1 MCNPKEYI
9 VQVFFLPLVI
19 KNQPLKIHRQA
30 KQNYS
35 ARAMV
40 ILYCQCKSS
49 FVLLLKLQFW
59 VMSKTF
65 TSWLNLPTIRYKV
78 FHLITK
84 FSKTSISVPYQ
95 KQRYSVI
102 MKQRDSPCCSNKDIL
117 LQINKQITLPLKIA
131 NKMHFFPYVVRCV
144 LYPLMFLFEEM
155 FFSQNFSTNS
165 DLQVPPDDDVEDY
178 VVQTHYLDYTGIEQ
192 RL

>member
-1 MCNPKEYI
+1 MTFILACDLLCNPKEYI

-19 KNQPLKIHRQA
+19 NNQPLKTHRQA
-30 KQNYS
+30 KQNYT

-84 FSKTSISVPYQ
+84 FSKTSVSVLYQ
-95 KQRYSVI
+95 KSKIVI
-102 MKQRDSPCCSNKDIL
+102 RKQRDSPCCSNKVRYSAA
-117 LQINKQITLPLKIA
+117 NKQTDRPLHKIA
-131 NKMHFFPYVVRCV
+131 NKMHFFLDVVRCV
-144 LYPLMFLFEEM
+144 LYPLMYLFEEM
-155 FFSQNFSTNS
+155 FFSQNFST
-165 DLQVPPDDDVEDY
+165 
-178 VVQTHYLDYTGIEQ
+178 
-192 RL
+192 

>member
-1 MCNPKEYI
+1 MTFILACDLLCNPKEYI

-19 KNQPLKIHRQA
+19 NNQPLKTHRQA

-49 FVLLLKLQFW
+49 FVLLLKLQFG

-78 FHLITK
+78 FNLITN
-84 FSKTSISVPYQ
+84 FSKTSVSVPYQ

-102 MKQRDSPCCSNKDIL
+102 MKQRDSPCCSNKVRYSAA
-117 LQINKQITLPLKIA
+117 NKQTDHPPPKNSKQNAL
-131 NKMHFFPYVVRCV
+131 FSRCC
-144 LYPLMFLFEEM
+144 EM
-155 FFSQNFSTNS
+155 CPVSF
-165 DLQVPPDDDVEDY
+165 DVF
-178 VVQTHYLDYTGIEQ
+178 I
-192 RL
+192 

>member
-9 VQVFFLPLVI
+9 FQFFFLPLVI
-19 KNQPLKIHRQA
+19 NNQPLKTHRQA

-84 FSKTSISVPYQ
+84 FSKTSVSVLYQ
-95 KQRYSVI
+95 KSKIVI
-102 MKQRDSPCCSNKDIL
+102 RKQRDSPCCSNKVGYSVA
-117 LQINKQITLPLKIA
+117 NKQTDHPPLKKA
-131 NKMHFFPYVVRCV
+131 NKMHFF
-144 LYPLMFLFEEM
+144 
-155 FFSQNFSTNS
+155 
-165 DLQVPPDDDVEDY
+165 
-178 VVQTHYLDYTGIEQ
+178 
-192 RL
+192 

>member
-19 KNQPLKIHRQA
+19 NNQPLKTHRQA

-49 FVLLLKLQFW
+49 FVLLLKLQFG

-84 FSKTSISVPYQ
+84 FSKTSVSVLYQ
-95 KQRYSVI
+95 KSKIVI
-102 MKQRDSPCCSNKDIL
+102 RKQRDSPCCSNKVRYSAA
-117 LQINKQITLPLKIA
+117 NKQTDHPPPKNSKQNAL
-131 NKMHFFPYVVRCV
+131 FSRCCEMCPV
-144 LYPLMFLFEEM
+144 SSDVFIWRDVFLAEF
-155 FFSQNFSTNS
+155 Q
-165 DLQVPPDDDVEDY
+165 
-178 VVQTHYLDYTGIEQ
+178 H
-192 RL
+192 

>member
-19 KNQPLKIHRQA
+19 NNQPLKTHRQA

-49 FVLLLKLQFW
+49 FVLLLKLQFG

-84 FSKTSISVPYQ
+84 FSKTSVSVPYQ
-95 KQRYSVI
+95 KSKIVI
-102 MKQRDSPCCSNKDIL
+102 RKQRDSPCCSNKVRYSAA
-117 LQINKQITLPLKIA
+117 NKQTDPPPPK
-131 NKMHFFPYVVRCV
+131 NSKKMHFFLDAVRCV
-144 LYPLMFLFEEM
+144 LYPLMYLFEEM
-155 FFSQNFSTNS
+155 FFPQNFST
-165 DLQVPPDDDVEDY
+165 
-178 VVQTHYLDYTGIEQ
+178 
-192 RL
+192 